1 MSIKEKIVSRIAQ
14 VIRLCFGDRVFN
26 FLKWI
31 YIKGGLTYLKGVRRV
46 RWLNQTMMGR
56 TFEHNLAICAIMKN
70 ESLYLRAM

>member
-46 RWLNQTMMGR
+46 RWLNQTIAR
-56 TFEHNLAICAIMKN
+56 TLLSNSVLRMN
-70 ESLYLRAM
+70 RAM